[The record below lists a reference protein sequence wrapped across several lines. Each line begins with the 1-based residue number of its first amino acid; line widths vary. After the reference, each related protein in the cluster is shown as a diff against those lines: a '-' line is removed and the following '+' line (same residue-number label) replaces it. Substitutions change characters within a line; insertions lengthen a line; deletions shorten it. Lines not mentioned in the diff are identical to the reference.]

1 MNRILSVSAATFV
14 LGSALTV
21 QAAGFQLSEY
31 STTNLGRSFA
41 GAGMVGD
48 DFSAIGYNPAGIVF
62 NEKSGIQLGAST
74 VGIRS
79 HAKGSVKYG
88 SGQTFSGK
96 TDPYI
101 VRVLPQAFGQYKIN
115 DRVTAGIGVYVPFGL
130 VTDYDNDWFG
140 RSHAGRSSVQAL
152 NVSPALAVKATNYLS
167 LGASLN
173 IQHIS
178 ANLTGAVET
187 DKLTGTSTYFGGK
200 TDLEGD
206 DLLVGYTVGFALEP
220 VNGTRVGVSYRS
232 HVEHKLTGTN
242 TVSGIAAP
250 YGSYLNGKYDIN
262 AKITTPE
269 MVIFSANQK
278 INDRWNVSATAR
290 WTRWTRFKN
299 LTIYRD
305 QADASGNYLVS
316 DTKEN
321 WSNTWFY
328 ALGTDYKYNN
338 DLTLRLGGAYDDP
351 AVESPLNRTARIPDG
366 RRWWASFGFSYEKNN
381 WQLDGGY
388 AHLFVKS
395 VRAKHGSEGSS
406 ELCAKYSSNANIF
419 SLAAQYKF

>member
-1 MNRILSVSAATFV
+1 MNKISGVCAAALI
-14 LGSALTV
+14 LGSALTAH
-21 QAAGFQLSEY
+21 AAGFQLSEY

-41 GAGMVGD
+41 GVGMVGD
-48 DFSAIGYNPAGIVF
+48 DFSAIGYNPAGMVF
-62 NEKSGIQLGAST
+62 NEKSGIQFGAST

-79 HAKGSVKYG
+79 HAKGSVKY
-88 SGQTFSGK
+88 SNPASPVQTLSGK

-115 DRVTAGIGVYVPFGL
+115 GRVTAGIGVYVPFGL

-140 RSHAGRSSVQAL
+140 RTHAGRSSVQAL
-152 NVSPALAVKATNYLS
+152 NVSPAISVKPTDYLS

-178 ANLTGAVET
+178 ANLTSAVET
-187 DKLTGTSTYFGGK
+187 NKMGGLPLYLGGK

-206 DLLVGYTVGFALEP
+206 DLRVGYSLGIALEP
-220 VNGTRVGVSYRS
+220 VKGTRFGVAYRS
-232 HVEHKLTGTN
+232 HVDHKLHGDNTITGTRM
-242 TVSGIAAP
+242 ADD
-250 YGSYLNGKYDIN
+250 KYDIN

-269 MVIFSANQK
+269 TVTLSLNQQLNTK
-278 INDRWNVSATAR
+278 WSVSATAR
-290 WTRWTRFKN
+290 WTRWSRFKN

-305 QADASGNYLVS
+305 QADAYGKYLVS

-321 WSNTWFY
+321 WRNTWFY
-328 ALGTDYKYNN
+328 ALGTDYKYNDN
-338 DLTLRLGGAYDDP
+338 WTFRLGGAYDDA
-351 AVESPLNRTARIPDG
+351 AVKSPLNRTARIPDG
-366 RRWWASFGFSYEKNN
+366 RRWWASFGLSYEKNN
-381 WQLDGGY
+381 WQFDGGY

-395 VRAKHGSEGSS
+395 AEARHGSEGAS
-406 ELCAKYSSNANIF
+406 EFNAKYNSNANIF